1 MRFLIWQTGKLRHSF
16 PGQCPSCIFLP
27 ASGSPAGW
35 QSRVGPGRRC
45 VCHRDQLWSQPS
57 LRVQWPVEDPLPAM
71 WRACLTPLGGFP
83 NLVISFYFKVEVRG
97 LCPTALLY
105 SPQSSAA
112 CKALPGVSRCPSCL
126 LAYHLLCPL
135 HISPGS
141 GVWVLHAPPPSWQE
155 GVYAPCPHLQP
166 PLPQ

>member
-1 MRFLIWQTGKLRHSF
+1 M
-16 PGQCPSCIFLP
+16 
-27 ASGSPAGW
+27 
-35 QSRVGPGRRC
+35 GPGRRC
-45 VCHRDQLWSQPS
+45 VCHGDQLWSQPS

-126 LAYHLLCPL
+126 LTCHLLCPL

-141 GVWVLHAPPPSWQE
+141 GVWVLHAPPCLTGGCLCAMSSPSASPSP
-155 GVYAPCPHLQP
+155 VATASPSSKKP
-166 PLPQ
+166 PRLYR